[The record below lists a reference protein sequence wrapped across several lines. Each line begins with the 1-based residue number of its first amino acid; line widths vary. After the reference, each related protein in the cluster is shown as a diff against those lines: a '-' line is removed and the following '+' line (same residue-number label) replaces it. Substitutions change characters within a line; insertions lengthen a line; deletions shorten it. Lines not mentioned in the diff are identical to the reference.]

1 MVDVATRSVA
11 DLRRE
16 LDFITSTP
24 EITLPSFVTLSI
36 PLLGTP
42 YFYECL
48 KNRTILPETKLRDMD
63 GTTILQ
69 HPVDPIEEVVK
80 FVDDVQT
87 MKGLHTRVI
96 KHALGFTRL
105 YRRKLTSMQMVLA
118 VGAGLLVCAQ
128 PLTTS
133 FTGFGWARKRPRP
146 RTYIST
152 TEPLDHMYTPAFRVD
167 SCFESYF
174 KPTMVTDKQGEL
186 HGDILDSGLL
196 KNSAAPQLTVAQ
208 AV

>member
-1 MVDVATRSVA
+1 MK
-11 DLRRE
+11 
-16 LDFITSTP
+16 I
-24 EITLPSFVTLSI
+24 
-36 PLLGTP
+36 
-42 YFYECL
+42 FYECL
-48 KNRTILPETKLRDMD
+48 KNQTILPETKLRDMD

-69 HPVDPIEEVVK
+69 HPVDPIDEVVK
-80 FVDDVQT
+80 FVDDLQS
-87 MKGLHTRVI
+87 MRGFQGRVI
-96 KHALGFTRL
+96 KHALGFSRL
-105 YRRKLTSMQMVLA
+105 YHKKLTRMQMVLA

-133 FTGFGWARKRPRP
+133 FTALGWARKRPRP

-167 SCFESYF
+167 SRFESYF

-186 HGDILDSGLL
+186 HEDILNSGLL
-196 KNSAAPQLTVAQ
+196 KNATAPKLAVAQ

>member
-1 MVDVATRSVA
+1 
-11 DLRRE
+11 
-16 LDFITSTP
+16 
-24 EITLPSFVTLSI
+24 
-36 PLLGTP
+36 
-42 YFYECL
+42 
-48 KNRTILPETKLRDMD
+48 MD

-69 HPVDPIEEVVK
+69 HPVDPIGEVVK
-80 FVDDVQT
+80 FVGDLQSL
-87 MKGLHTRVI
+87 KGFQGRVV
-96 KHALGFTRL
+96 KHALGFARL
-105 YRRKLTSMQMVLA
+105 YHKKLTAAQMILA

-146 RTYIST
+146 RTYVST

-167 SCFESYF
+167 SRFESYF

-186 HGDILDSGLL
+186 HEDILTSGLL
-196 KNSAAPQLTVAQ
+196 KNSTAPDLAVAQ